1 MAGGVREIVRGKNSG
16 QAVIKAA
23 CRVGE
28 DCEPGA
34 DMSVPRALPGAAARL
49 SAVSATTALACPRGR
64 QAQLLPARPAA
75 QAGLAIE
82 SDVLVTTAPAGRGCP
97 SRWNKLLRGKKSRR
111 FHRRMMVGVHV
122 GRLPGKEEISASL
135 YISKPLSTR
144 LLKLS
149 TAGMYYLVEQS
160 CAPNLDPKPQVLP
173 REGGKL
179 QLGWPT
185 VG

>member
-97 SRWNKLLRGKKSRR
+97 SRWNKLLRGKKVEKIPSKDDGGCARWKTPR
-111 FHRRMMVGVHV
+111 KGGNLGEFVH
-122 GRLPGKEEISASL
+122 
-135 YISKPLSTR
+135 
-144 LLKLS
+144 
-149 TAGMYYLVEQS
+149 Q
-160 CAPNLDPKPQVLP
+160 
-173 REGGKL
+173 
-179 QLGWPT
+179 
-185 VG
+185 